1 MEINL
6 GNIITLAL
14 GIITFAFGYGILS
27 QKVKA
32 IESRLGELDVIRQD
46 IRNISDTLQRLC
58 GKIDVFFDM
67 NKGDLK

>member
-1 MEINL
+1 MDLNI
-6 GNIITLAL
+6 GNIITLVL
-14 GIITFAFGYGILS
+14 GVITFAFGYGILS

-58 GKIDVFFDM
+58 GKIDVFFNM

>member
-1 MEINL
+1 MELNI
-6 GNIITLAL
+6 GNIITLVL
-14 GIITFAFGYGILS
+14 GVITFSFGYGILS

-32 IESRLGELDVIRQD
+32 IESRLEELDVIRQD

-58 GKIDVFFDM
+58 GKIDVFFYM